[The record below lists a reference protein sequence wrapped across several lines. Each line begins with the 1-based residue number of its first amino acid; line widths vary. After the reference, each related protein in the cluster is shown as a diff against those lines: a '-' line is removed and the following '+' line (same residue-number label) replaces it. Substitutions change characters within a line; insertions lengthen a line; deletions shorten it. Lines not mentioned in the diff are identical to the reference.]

1 LYNYPKKLDVY
12 NWIRNINKGTNREDR
27 IPYNAFRSPSP
38 MNELCDY
45 VNQWEKRKID
55 WDRSLIN
62 NGHLLIDNSLDL
74 SDKQIIK
81 KIKHIYNEF
90 DAKLREV
97 LDEESSLEPIIE
109 EFSIK
114 LNNLITNKE
123 LLANYCIKTAYQT
136 ISSDKILCWSLFGDT
151 ILKNLRNNSDERK
164 ECEIVEVTPNDGQE
178 FLGKY
183 YKLIKIH
190 GE

>member
-1 LYNYPKKLDVY
+1 
-12 NWIRNINKGTNREDR
+12 
-27 IPYNAFRSPSP
+27 

-81 KIKHIYNEF
+81 KIKKVYNEF
-90 DAKLREV
+90 DIKLREV
-97 LDEESSLEPIIE
+97 LDDETNLDPIID
-109 EFSIK
+109 EFSVK
-114 LNNLITNKE
+114 LNNLVTDKE
-123 LLANYCIKTAYQT
+123 LLSNYCIKTAYQT
-136 ISSDKILCWSLFGDT
+136 ISSDKILCWSLFGDVM
-151 ILKNLRNNSDERK
+151 LKNLRNNSDERK
-164 ECEIVEVTPNDGQE
+164 ECEIIETSSQDGQE
-178 FLGKY
+178 FLGKH
-183 YKLIKIH
+183 YKLVKIQ